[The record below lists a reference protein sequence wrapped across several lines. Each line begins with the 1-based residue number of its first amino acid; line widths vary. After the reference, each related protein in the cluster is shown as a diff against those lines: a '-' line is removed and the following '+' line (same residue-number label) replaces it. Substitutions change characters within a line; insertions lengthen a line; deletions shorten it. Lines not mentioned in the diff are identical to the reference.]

1 MTGDES
7 WLLYRHQTTHQWVL
21 QNKNPQDIVSK
32 TKYDLKIMVSIYVT
46 KTGKNFIDILP
57 QGMNFNSAYFCE
69 TILPQ
74 LADFA
79 FPNGK
84 NKHERNWIQ
93 HFENAPLQIS
103 SV

>member
-1 MTGDES
+1 M
-7 WLLYRHQTTHQWVL
+7 H
-21 QNKNPQDIVSK
+21 
-32 TKYDLKIMVSIYVT
+32 
-46 KTGKNFIDILP
+46 
-57 QGMNFNSAYFCE
+57 FNSADFCE

-103 SV
+103 SVWLSSSFGADFYNSKEKYDK